1 MRGLVSGAL
10 VPTVAGIAAC
20 SAPIAAAGGGERAA
34 RPAGV
39 IGAREERVLVASYVT
54 IEAVAVSRRFAFAAA
69 QGGVLVYDRVR
80 DQWLPPLGVADGLG
94 GLPIRAMAA
103 DPVDD
108 ALWIGLPGQ
117 LRIYRPLSDQW
128 IQLPV
133 TGTPDVI
140 AFERPGVPGTAGSL
154 GFGEA
159 WVRASGSWMRV
170 SRAGLATPADRPP
183 PVNTLQLPWSAAQLI
198 AQFPAL
204 RALGS
209 GIPLPRVGG
218 RPPRSAP
225 MLAASLAPDRAGDLW
240 MGTAGGGLWQVDA
253 FTGVPTPRPYGLLAP
268 GVGALAPALDGVW
281 VAGIGAPAPRAG
293 LTYVADHLQQWR
305 WIDGTLAVPLEGVRV
320 AALAVRGSVAWM
332 GTDRGV
338 VRVGLDGEAS
348 MTRWSVLD
356 GLPDDRVVA
365 VAPRPEGSWV
375 GTGRGLVFVA
385 DTGRVADRRIA
396 WAGTSLAERAV
407 SALLVAADTLWVG
420 TDDGLVTITPASPL
434 ATGYGPVGAAAWGG
448 PQRPIRALA
457 ASDTLLLMATD
468 EQLLVRPLSGATDWH
483 AAPLD
488 LRAVGRVRRLVADER
503 SVVVGG
509 SDGLIQWQ
517 RRTGSVR
524 RLTVSGDLPGP
535 VLDLVLAGPWLWVGT
550 PAGLLRVHRADDGG
564 LWP

>member
-34 RPAGV
+34 RPAEV
-39 IGAREERVLVASYVT
+39 IGAREERVLVASYAT

-117 LRIYRPLSDQW
+117 LRIYRPSSDQW

-159 WVRASGSWMRV
+159 WVRASGNWMRV

-293 LTYVADHLQQWR
+293 LTYVADHLQRWR

-396 WAGTSLAERAV
+396 WAGTSALAERAV

-434 ATGYGPVGAAAWGG
+434 VTGYGPVGAAAGG
-448 PQRPIRALA
+448 GRSGPSGRWRP
-457 ASDTLLLMATD
+457 AT
-468 EQLLVRPLSGATDWH
+468 PCS
-483 AAPLD
+483 
-488 LRAVGRVRRLVADER
+488 
-503 SVVVGG
+503 
-509 SDGLIQWQ
+509 
-517 RRTGSVR
+517 
-524 RLTVSGDLPGP
+524 
-535 VLDLVLAGPWLWVGT
+535 
-550 PAGLLRVHRADDGG
+550 
-564 LWP
+564 